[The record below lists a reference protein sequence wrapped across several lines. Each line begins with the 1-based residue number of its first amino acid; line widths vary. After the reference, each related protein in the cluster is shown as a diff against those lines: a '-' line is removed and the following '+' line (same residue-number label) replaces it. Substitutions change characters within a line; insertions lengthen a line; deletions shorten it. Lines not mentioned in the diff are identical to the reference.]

1 LEYGDFLESGIL
13 LLWQWQEIFSA
24 FMLSSLLP
32 VMAMVLA
39 QRRGVFLKD
48 FFGGYAGN
56 GRTYFCGFYG

>member
-1 LEYGDFLESGIL
+1 
-13 LLWQWQEIFSA
+13 
-24 FMLSSLLP
+24 
-32 VMAMVLA
+32 MAMVLA